1 MPRDPRKL
9 HGYHRAHSLTL
20 AVYKATQKLPK
31 SEEFGLQS
39 QLRRAAVSI
48 VANIAEGA
56 SRPHAR
62 DYARFLGIA
71 LGSAVEL
78 RCLLD
83 LVDNLGLLR
92 AEDLGDCRE
101 LSDHVVRTLQKLQGV
116 VSTFRDEDDP
126 RDTGKAQPF
135 GSTRP
140 VDDGPTPPVA
150 ADR

>member
-1 MPRDPRKL
+1 MSRDPRKL
-9 HGYHRAHSLTL
+9 HVYHRAHSLTL
-20 AVYKATQKLPK
+20 AVYKATAKLPK
-31 SEEFGLQS
+31 CEQFGLQS

-56 SRPHAR
+56 SRPHAA

-78 RCLLD
+78 RCLVD
-83 LVDNLGLLR
+83 LVVDLGLLGSD
-92 AEDLGDCRE
+92 DLGDCRE

-126 RDTGKAQPF
+126 RDSGETQPVT
-135 GSTRP
+135 STPQVSRS
-140 VDDGPTPPVA
+140 G
-150 ADR
+150 